1 MVNSVSGLRNP
12 GVEAGHSG
20 GMRHKYARAISCKLG
35 TIWRKAKSV
44 GRDEAGTVVMYVVAV
59 PVFAGMVAAGAETGN
74 FYRMKR

>member
-1 MVNSVSGLRNP
+1 MW
-12 GVEAGHSG
+12 
-20 GMRHKYARAISCKLG
+20 RAISRTLG
-35 TIWRKAKSV
+35 AVRAKAKSV